1 MVNTK
6 QAVFYLEDEVYGM
19 DIMDVKTIE
28 KPIVVEQIA
37 NAPKNMK
44 GIIRLRGDVIPV
56 YSLRSKFGLPAK
68 QPDQDVRLLITNSN
82 GIQIAYEVDKMQG
95 IANTDLEQMIEVP
108 SIMKSKNTTYM
119 KNIFNL
125 DGRLIVLL
133 DKDGILTKEEEEQL
147 KKLPKSR

>member
-28 KPIVVEQIA
+28 KSIVVEQIA

-68 QPDQDVRLLITNSN
+68 QPDQDVRLLITISN